1 MSTRSNGIWER
12 YLADTILT
20 IAVVLIFLSILFG
33 VVRLIV
39 GRTVFDRVVAIDM
52 LTVVTIA
59 LIALYAHLSGRF
71 VYLDVALVYGL
82 LSFLA
87 VLAIAR
93 FLERGP

>member
-1 MSTRSNGIWER
+1 MQ
-12 YLADTILT
+12 
-20 IAVVLIFLSILFG
+20 IAGVLIFFSIVFG
-33 VVRLIV
+33 VVRLVI
-39 GRTVFDRVVAIDM
+39 GPTVIDRVVAIDM
-52 LTVVTIA
+52 LTVVSIS

-93 FLERGP
+93 FLEKGQ